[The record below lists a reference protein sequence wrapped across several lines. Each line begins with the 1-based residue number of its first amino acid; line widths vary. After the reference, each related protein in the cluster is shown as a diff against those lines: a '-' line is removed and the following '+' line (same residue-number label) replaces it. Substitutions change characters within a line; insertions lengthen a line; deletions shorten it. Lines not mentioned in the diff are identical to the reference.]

1 MAGQYLSVGDEVWLN
16 GRGRTAE
23 VASIDF
29 PEGRRERVDW
39 EAVKHGGSLI
49 LITTKEG
56 IKVYANKIS
65 RWE

>member
-39 EAVKHGGSLI
+39 EAV
-49 LITTKEG
+49 
-56 IKVYANKIS
+56 NN
-65 RWE
+65 